1 MEQEVLEGMPMDRH
15 NKKRISK
22 GKSKS
27 GEIVIAEK

>member
-1 MEQEVLEGMPMDRH
+1 MGQEVLEGMAMDRH